1 MNLKEIFHKQW
12 HDIQNDVLYV
22 AKYQIKFNGKV
33 DHKKLTEKLEDE
45 TSKWQKG
52 VLVRGVLY
60 TELANKDSAKALLFA
75 ETAERLQFTEPDNNR
90 MPSTWWVGALCLI
103 PVAIIAFVLLKYTE
117 LSYIEY
123 GLYPTLSFVI
133 LNGLCVPI
141 KSRMNE
147 DATNV
152 ILRDIEDQMNYM
164 KSNLEQYI

>member
-75 ETAERLQFTEPDNNR
+75 ETA
-90 MPSTWWVGALCLI
+90 
-103 PVAIIAFVLLKYTE
+103 
-117 LSYIEY
+117 
-123 GLYPTLSFVI
+123 
-133 LNGLCVPI
+133 
-141 KSRMNE
+141 
-147 DATNV
+147 
-152 ILRDIEDQMNYM
+152 
-164 KSNLEQYI
+164 

>member
-1 MNLKEIFHKQW
+1 
-12 HDIQNDVLYV
+12 
-22 AKYQIKFNGKV
+22 
-33 DHKKLTEKLEDE
+33 
-45 TSKWQKG
+45 
-52 VLVRGVLY
+52 
-60 TELANKDSAKALLFA
+60 
-75 ETAERLQFTEPDNNR
+75 